1 MTITDQAARKLGVAA
16 SGLIDGP
23 TCWID
28 GTWEDGDSERSW
40 QSVDPT
46 TAELIRDVS
55 VGSAAQAERAVL
67 AARRAFDNG
76 PWSSLTP
83 RERAGLLLELAD
95 LMERHA
101 EDLVEVVV
109 SEVGSP
115 ISLSRSMQVGMPIAN
130 VRWAAE
136 MAVKGPQGG
145 YEESLTPHLGPP
157 PSSSLLQRVPVG
169 VVAGIT
175 GYNFPINSVIWK
187 LAPGLA
193 AGCTLV
199 FKPSPRTPLS
209 TMALMRLVDQVGF
222 PKGVIN
228 FVAGDA
234 DVGELLSSHK
244 AVDMVMFTG
253 SLSVGR
259 RVMESATRTVKRL
272 VLELGGKSATILLP
286 GSDISDLTGPSIM
299 RWVRNSGQGCGATTR
314 TLVPRAQY
322 DEYAAAANSF
332 VSALSVGSPWEE
344 TTDIGPLIRAEQRSF
359 VEGHLQQA
367 LERGA
372 SLVAGGGLP
381 EGLNGYFMNPA
392 LVGNVDN
399 SDEICQEELFG
410 PVGALLPYD
419 DVEEAISI
427 AHDSEY
433 GLHAAVYGPPAEA
446 FAVAGRLR
454 TGAVSINGGGFM
466 RPEGPWG
473 GFKLSGFGREMGD
486 DGFREFFQVKHI
498 QWPIR

>member
-1 MTITDQAARKLGVAA
+1 MSITNQVGRNLGVTA

-28 GTWEDGDSERSW
+28 GTWEEGDSGKSL

-46 TAELIRDVS
+46 TGELIRDTP

-67 AARRAFDNG
+67 AARRAFDSG
-76 PWSSLTP
+76 PWSALRP
-83 RERAGLLLELAD
+83 RDRSGLLLELAD

-109 SEVGSP
+109 TEVGSP

-136 MAVKGPQGG
+136 MALKGPQGG
-145 YEESLTPHLGPP
+145 YEESLTPHTGPP

-169 VVAGIT
+169 VIAGIT

-199 FKPSPRTPLS
+199 LKPSPRTPLS

-222 PKGVIN
+222 PKGVVN
-228 FVAGDA
+228 FVTGEADA
-234 DVGELLSSHK
+234 GELLSSHP

-253 SLSVGR
+253 SLGVGR
-259 RVMESATRTVKRL
+259 HIMESAASTVKRL
-272 VLELGGKSATILLP
+272 VLELGGKSATIILP
-286 GSDISDLTGPSIM
+286 GSDIIGLTGPSIM

-314 TLVPRAQY
+314 TLVSRVQY
-322 DEYAAAANSF
+322 DEYAAAASSF
-332 VSALSVGSPWEE
+332 VSGLSVGSPWEE
-344 TTDIGPLIRAEQRSF
+344 STDVGPLIRAEQRSF
-359 VEGHLQQA
+359 VEGHLERA
-367 LERGA
+367 LGRGA
-372 SLVAGGGLP
+372 SLLAGGGRP
-381 EGLNGYFMNPA
+381 EGFTGYFMNPA

-419 DVEEAISI
+419 DVEQAIAI